1 MRRPLLALL
10 VAAPGGFAGYLA
22 LGWLLRPW
30 YRRWGATDDEL
41 RRSLPGDELVPR
53 PLAQSTWAVSIDA
66 PPEQVWPWLVQMG
79 QDRAGFYTYQWFE
92 NGVLHL
98 DIHNADRIVA
108 EWQDVKVGHRI
119 WFYPESYVIK
129 PRGGP
134 RVAAIEPNRAF
145 ILCHQV
151 STDATSCPGTWQ
163 FVLEPIGDGATR
175 LILRARS
182 GTSPTR
188 AFDIVAELGYF
199 VLTRGML
206 LGIKQRAESVV
217 A

>member
-1 MRRPLLALL
+1 MVLAG
-10 VAAPGGFAGYLA
+10 ADGPG
-22 LGWLLRPW
+22 P
-30 YRRWGATDDEL
+30 
-41 RRSLPGDELVPR
+41 
-53 PLAQSTWAVSIDA
+53 
-66 PPEQVWPWLVQMG
+66 
-79 QDRAGFYTYQWFE
+79 AGFYTYQWFE

-98 DIHNADRIVA
+98 DIHNADRIVP

-129 PRGGP
+129 PRGG
-134 RVAAIEPNRAF
+134 
-145 ILCHQV
+145 
-151 STDATSCPGTWQ
+151 TWQ
-163 FVLEPIGDGATR
+163 FVLEPIGNGATR

-206 LGIKQRAESVV
+206 LGIKQRAESV
-217 A
+217 AA